1 MAGPLAFLWGLA
13 FVFFMAGRL
22 AFAGGLSARPPAP
35 PDARC
40 DRERCFARGMLA
52 AAAGNCGELFFDLP
66 AFLRKDQKI
75 LRRRVPHRGMTFVV
89 FNNKFLPPDPHLSC
103 WWRGLLW

>member
-1 MAGPLAFLWGLA
+1 MGRWLLQGGLA
-13 FVFFMAGRL
+13 
-22 AFAGGLSARPPAP
+22 PAP
-35 PDARC
+35 LHPPTPGATGSGGV
-40 DRERCFARGMLA
+40 ARGMRV